1 MTTEDEQWTIAI
13 RLARDAIDGID
24 QSEVIQRLE
33 REGLDDSQIDRIYN
47 KTLHLDITRPPTGS
61 DCAENPCLCNVGVQE
76 CPIHPGRLYTEEE
89 KIQFGKDWNARVTL
103 GE

>member
-1 MTTEDEQWTIAI
+1 MTTEDEQWAIAI

-47 KTLHLDITRPPTGS
+47 KTLRLDISR
-61 DCAENPCLCNVGVQE
+61 AETVN
-76 CPIHPGRLYTEEE
+76 R
-89 KIQFGKDWNARVTL
+89 
-103 GE
+103 